1 MSFTGRKMALI
12 PYDRIGCFG
21 NDALELGSLRVNIDR
36 EVTIGS
42 EILGRF
48 RRIERSISS
57 LIVRDRIVT

>member
-1 MSFTGRKMALI
+1 MALI
-12 PYDRIGCFG
+12 PYDRVDWFG

-36 EVTIGS
+36 EVPIYS